1 MKKKSITILLALFII
16 SGNYCFAQEMDTYEA
31 KTFNLKFDIPQ
42 GWETKI
48 DQDEDVPSLEAD
60 SPDGSISLMVLV
72 YKDDS
77 IMPEDLFNTT
87 AEQLDIDIDGE
98 YHQEETNDMLA
109 FIGQGSATISDEQ
122 VGIVLMTATY
132 EENNYVIYIFT
143 DYSSFNSNV
152 EIMNKIL
159 DSFAPLDEE

>member
-1 MKKKSITILLALFII
+1 MGKKSIAFLLAFFII
-16 SGNYCFAQEMDTYEA
+16 SGNYCIAQEMDTYQA
-31 KTFNLKFDIPQ
+31 KSFNLKFDIPQ

-72 YKDDS
+72 YKDES
-77 IMPEDLFNTT
+77 IMPEDLFKLTT
-87 AEQLDIDIDGE
+87 ESLDIDIDGE

-109 FIGQGSATISDEQ
+109 FIGQGSTTIADEK

-132 EENNYVIYIFT
+132 GENNYVIYIFT
-143 DYSSFNSNV
+143 EYSSFNSNV
-152 EIMNKIL
+152 NIMNKIL
-159 DSFAPLDEE
+159 DSFAPFE

>member
-1 MKKKSITILLALFII
+1 MKTKSIIFLFVFFII
-16 SGNYCFAQEMDTYEA
+16 SLNFCFAQEMDTYEA
-31 KTFNLKFDIPQ
+31 KSFNLKFDIPQ
-42 GWETKI
+42 GWETTI

-60 SPDGSISLMVLV
+60 SPDGTISLMVLV

-77 IMPEDLFNTT
+77 IIPEDLFNSTT
-87 AEQLDIDIDGE
+87 ESLDIDIDGE

-109 FIGQGSATISDEQ
+109 FIGQGSTTIADEK

-143 DYSSFNSNV
+143 EYSSFNSNV
-152 EIMNKIL
+152 DIMNKIL
-159 DSFAPLDEE
+159 DSFAPLDDE

>member
-1 MKKKSITILLALFII
+1 MKKIATLFLLAFLII
-16 SGNYCFAQEMDTYEA
+16 PGSYCFAQEMDTYEA
-31 KTFNLKFDIPQ
+31 KSFNLKFDIPQ

-60 SPDGSISLMVLV
+60 SPDGSISLMVLI
-72 YKDDS
+72 YKDAS
-77 IMPEDLFNTT
+77 ILPEDLFKSTT
-87 AEQLDIDIDGE
+87 ESLALEIDGE
-98 YHQEETNDMLA
+98 YHQEETNDMPA
-109 FIGQGSATISDEQ
+109 FIGQGSAVIADMK

-143 DYSSFNSNV
+143 EYSSFNSNV

-159 DSFAPLDEE
+159 DSFAPLDDE